1 VSREFE
7 RKRRRKEP
15 SRERA
20 RFGSDIDGDANLILR
35 SACSHYAGVKRGR
48 RRKTRA
54 SPLPGRPPGQR
65 RRPVHACARSYVPE
79 RNETGGRS
87 QSMQHHTA
95 YVRGWP
101 GEQSSSLH
109 THVHVVVSLEL
120 AAGDSITRTCSL
132 RCGRAQHAGSPRGM
146 LPPNTRSTE
155 ATNGF
160 RWQQSRGWV
169 LAQLPHCGAIVS
181 FARRLVP
188 ILSRC
193 ASNARTEQRCNA
205 NNSSNATRDSI
216 HLDEIG
222 PIACRPVI

>member
-1 VSREFE
+1 VVEWSGRAHACIQH
-7 RKRRRKEP
+7 KKP
-15 SRERA
+15 VCMPAGSQGKMLLSRERA

-132 RCGRAQHAGSPRGM
+132 LQTS
-146 LPPNTRSTE
+146 S
-155 ATNGF
+155 
-160 RWQQSRGWV
+160 
-169 LAQLPHCGAIVS
+169 
-181 FARRLVP
+181 ARRLPARYATSQYTIDGSNKRFQVAAEQGVGARP
-188 ILSRC
+188 APALWCHRILRSPAGPDSFPLC
-193 ASNARTEQRCNA
+193 IERTNGA
-205 NNSSNATRDSI
+205 A
-216 HLDEIG
+216 L
-222 PIACRPVI
+222 